1 MRTRGPIVTLLSVV
15 VLAFALLAVN
25 MFSGRTRAVDDAAH
39 PADPTP
45 AALAAPPPSA
55 PTAFP
60 DRVSYAGRTSGR
72 KAGEATVEIAIRNGT
87 ATGYLCDGA
96 KLESWLHGTV
106 SGSSV
111 TLRGKGSDEL
121 TAELRPA
128 GADGGRSLAGSVT
141 LAGSRWLFTAAPGGA
156 PTAERRAD
164 QNGASAPA
172 PGAPTLNTP
181 SAAPNAGQAAPNVA
195 KPVPAPRPV
204 PPAAPDDAGATSGSG
219 GY

>member
-25 MFSGRTRAVDDAAH
+25 MFGMFSGRTRAADDAAR

-87 ATGYLCDGA
+87 ATAYLCDGA
-96 KLESWLHGTV
+96 KLESWLQGSV

-111 TLRGKGSDEL
+111 ALRGKGGDEL

-128 GADGGRSLAGSVT
+128 GAGGGPSLAGSVT
-141 LAGSRWLFTAAPGGA
+141 LAGGRWPFTAAPGKA
-156 PTAERRAD
+156 PTAQRRAD
-164 QNGASAPA
+164 QNAASATRPD
-172 PGAPTLNTP
+172 
-181 SAAPNAGQAAPNVA
+181 VA
-195 KPVPAPRPV
+195 KPAPAAPP
-204 PPAAPDDAGATSGSG
+204 PAAPPPAAPAAPDDAGPTSDSG

>member
-25 MFSGRTRAVDDAAH
+25 MFGVFSGRIRAAEGAAR

-45 AALAAPPPSA
+45 AALAAPPPST

-60 DRVSYAGRTSGR
+60 DRASYAGRTSGR
-72 KAGEATVEIAIRNGT
+72 KAGEATVEIALRNGT
-87 ATGYLCDGA
+87 ATAYVCDGA
-96 KLESWLHGTV
+96 KLESWLHGNV
-106 SGSSV
+106 SGSSL

-128 GADGGRSLAGSVT
+128 GAGGGPSLAGAVT
-141 LAGSRWLFTAAPGGA
+141 LAGGRWPFTAAPGKA

-164 QNGASAPA
+164 QNATSATAPDAAKPAPAAPPPPLPSAPA
-172 PGAPTLNTP
+172 DT
-181 SAAPNAGQAAPNVA
+181 AGSI
-195 KPVPAPRPV
+195 
-204 PPAAPDDAGATSGSG
+204 SGSG